1 MIDHSGS
8 ILSMV
13 RSLTRNQTL
22 IARMTKREVQARYR
36 GSVVGLAWSF
46 FNPVLLLLVYTFV
59 FSVIFQARW
68 GGSRF
73 EDGGDN
79 GIFAVMIFAGMIVH
93 GLFSECVIRGPILI
107 TENANYVKRVIFPL
121 EVLPWVTVLTGLFHA
136 LISVLV
142 LVLGL
147 LVVTGTIPWTLVL
160 YPLVLIPL
168 VIMTMGFCWFLAAAG
183 VYFRDLGQ
191 VSGFIS
197 TLLLFL
203 SPVFYP
209 LSAIPEEYRA
219 MFYINPLTYFIEA
232 TREILVYGAIPAFGS
247 LAMVYVIS
255 LVIAWL
261 GFAWF
266 QKTRR
271 GFADVL

>member
-1 MIDHSGS
+1 MIDHSVS
-8 ILSMV
+8 LSSMV

-22 IARMTKREVQARYR
+22 IARMTSREVLARYR
-36 GSVVGLAWSF
+36 GSVIGLAWSF

-73 EDGGDN
+73 EDGGNN

-93 GLFSECVIRGPILI
+93 ALFSECFIRSPILI
-107 TENANYVKRVIFPL
+107 TSNANYVKRVIFPL
-121 EVLPWVTVLTGLFHA
+121 EVLPWATMWTAVFHT
-136 LISVLV
+136 LVSVLV
-142 LVLGL
+142 LLIGML
-147 LVVTGTIPWTLVL
+147 FVTGTMPWTLVL
-160 YPLVLIPL
+160 FPLVLVPL
-168 VIMTMGFCWFLAAAG
+168 MALTMGFSWFFSAAG
-183 VYFRDLGQ
+183 VYFRDLAQ
-191 VSGFIS
+191 VSGFLS

-209 LSAIPEEYRA
+209 LSAIPEDYRS
-219 MFYINPLTYFIEA
+219 MFYLNPLTYFIEV
-232 TREILVYGAIPAFGS
+232 TRELLVYGEVPSLRVLTVVYLLCFG
-247 LAMVYVIS
+247 
-255 LVIAWL
+255 IAWL